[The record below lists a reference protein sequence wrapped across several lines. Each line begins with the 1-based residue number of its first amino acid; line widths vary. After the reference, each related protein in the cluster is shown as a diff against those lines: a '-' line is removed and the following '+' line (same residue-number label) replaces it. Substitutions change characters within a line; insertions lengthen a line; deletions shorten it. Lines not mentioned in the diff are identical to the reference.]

1 MLFSGPF
8 FVIDSFSSIMVF
20 INEFLL
26 SSSKETITSNL
37 LFPDTFKTITE
48 LQTLD
53 FKEYSNVVFGK
64 GSEWVVLFGLLGFI
78 LFIFF
83 NFNKAISM
91 LPAILFLLMSIFVG
105 KRFAMYAIPIY
116 WFGVAYLF
124 ICSVLL
130 INKNYSVVKNIK
142 NFRKFS
148 SKIFSLLFQLFF

>member
-1 MLFSGPF
+1 
-8 FVIDSFSSIMVF
+8 MVF

-26 SSSKETITSNL
+26 SSSKEAITSNL

-48 LQTLD
+48 LQTLN
-53 FKEYSNVVFGK
+53 FKEYSNVVFGE
-64 GSEWVVLFGLLGFI
+64 GSEWIVLFGLSGFI
-78 LFIFF
+78 LFMLF
-83 NFNKAISM
+83 NLNKSISM

-130 INKNYSVVKNIK
+130 INKTIQLK
-142 NFRKFS
+142 
-148 SKIFSLLFQLFF
+148 KILKIS